1 MAVSQLVGARIQRR
15 EDPRLITGHGR
26 YTDDLTRPGLGH
38 LVVVRSPHAHARIRS
53 IGTEAA
59 KKLPGVLAVY
69 TAADFKDII
78 SGPATFAV
86 APVFAPNK
94 LTNPPRFPIAKE
106 EVCYQGEPVAV
117 VIAEQRAQAA
127 DAAEL
132 VDVDYETL
140 PAVMDI
146 DEALK
151 PGSPKAHVDQKDNI
165 AWDTTYVPWDA
176 TEEAF
181 KNAEVVV
188 KERILQQRLSPNAM
202 EARVVMAEYDPYDKR
217 MTMWMSTQNPH
228 WIRLFVAGALG
239 LGEHSMRVIS
249 HDVGGGF
256 GSKISPYP
264 EDFIVPA
271 CAKLLSRPVKYT
283 ETRTEAMQ
291 NAYAGRGQIF
301 DAEVAAN
308 KDGTLLA
315 MRVTQLLDA
324 GAYIGLFGA
333 FQTCACLMA
342 GGAYHWQAISSRSIA
357 VLTNKVITDPYRGAG
372 RPEATHLVER
382 MIDLL
387 AVEIGMDP
395 VELRRKNFIRKDE
408 FPYTQNFG
416 LVIDSGDYEKTM
428 DKALKL
434 AGYDDL
440 RKKQR
445 DMRKQGKLMGI
456 GLSTWIELCG
466 LGPGAATG
474 PATGG
479 VVLSESAQVKI
490 HPAGGVSIYV
500 GTHNHGQGN
509 DTTHAQ
515 IAADAL
521 GIPMESID
529 IRHGDTNEG
538 PGFGYGTYG
547 SRSLAVGGI
556 AILRGCNKVIDK
568 GKKIAAHLLEAAE
581 DDVVFDHGKFHVKGA
596 PDKAKALGEVAFAA
610 YGQLPAGM
618 EQGLEA
624 VAYFE
629 PPNFVWPFGTHIA
642 VVEVDQET
650 GAVDLQKYVA
660 VDDCGN
666 VVNPMIVAG
675 QLHGGIA
682 QGIAQAL
689 FEEMVYDDQSGRL
702 MSATFLDYTML
713 TANEMPKLELDSTV
727 TPSPTNDLGVKGI
740 GEAGTIASTVAVIN
754 AVCDALSPL
763 GIKHVD
769 MPATPD
775 RLWKQMQGQHAS
787 SNGKEAR
794 K

>member
-1 MAVSQLVGARIQRR
+1 M
-15 EDPRLITGHGR
+15 
-26 YTDDLTRPGLGH
+26 
-38 LVVVRSPHAHARIRS
+38 
-53 IGTEAA
+53 
-59 KKLPGVLAVY
+59 
-69 TAADFKDII
+69 
-78 SGPATFAV
+78 
-86 APVFAPNK
+86 
-94 LTNPPRFPIAKE
+94 
-106 EVCYQGEPVAV
+106 
-117 VIAEQRAQAA
+117 
-127 DAAEL
+127 
-132 VDVDYETL
+132 
-140 PAVMDI
+140 
-146 DEALK
+146 
-151 PGSPKAHVDQKDNI
+151 
-165 AWDTTYVPWDA
+165 
-176 TEEAF
+176 
-181 KNAEVVV
+181 V
-188 KERILQQRLSPNAM
+188 KERILQQRLSPNPM
-202 EARVVMAEYDPYDKR
+202 ESRVVMADYDSFDKR

-239 LGEHSMRVIS
+239 MGEHSVRVIS
-249 HDVGGGF
+249 YDVGGGF

-271 CAKLLSRPVKYT
+271 CAKLLGVPVKYT

-301 DAEVAAN
+301 DVEVAAK
-308 KDGTLLA
+308 KDGTLLG
-315 MRVTQLLDA
+315 MRLTQLLDA
-324 GAYIGLFGA
+324 GAYMALFSA
-333 FQTCACLMA
+333 FQTCACLVA
-342 GGAYHWQAISSRSIA
+342 GGAYHWGAISSRSQA
-357 VLTNKVITDPYRGAG
+357 VLTNKIPTDPYRGAG
-372 RPEATHLVER
+372 RPEATHVAER
-382 MIDLL
+382 MMDLL
-387 AVEIGMDP
+387 AVELNMDP
-395 VELRRKNFIRKDE
+395 VDLRRKNFIRKDE

-416 LVIDSGDYEKTM
+416 LVIDSGDYEKAM
-428 DKALKL
+428 DKALKIV
-434 AGYDDL
+434 GYEEL
-440 RKKQR
+440 RKKQKEL
-445 DMRKQGKLMGI
+445 RKQGKLMGI

-466 LGPGAATG
+466 LGPGAVTG

-521 GIPMESID
+521 GIPMEQID

-556 AILRGCNKVIDK
+556 AILRSCNKVIEK
-568 GKKIAAHLLEAAE
+568 GKQVAAHLLEAAE
-581 DDVVFDHGKFHVKGA
+581 EDVVFDHGKFHVKGA
-596 PDKAKALGEVAFAA
+596 PDKSKELGEVAFAA

-629 PPNFVWPFGTHIA
+629 PPNFVWPFGTHIC
-642 VVEVDQET
+642 VVEVDTET

-666 VVNPMIVAG
+666 VINPMIVAG

-689 FEEMVYDDQSGRL
+689 FEEMVYDDESGQL
-702 MSATFLDYTML
+702 KSATLLDYAML
-713 TANEMPKLELDSTV
+713 TANEMPPIQLDNTV

-740 GEAGTIASTVAVIN
+740 GEAGTIASTAAVIN
-754 AVCDALSPL
+754 AICDALSPL

-769 MPATPD
+769 MPATSD
-775 RLWKQMQGQHAS
+775 RLWLQMQRARGAS
-787 SNGKEAR
+787 SNGSNGKEAR